1 MPDNI
6 DKKIEIKEGSNTSA
20 TTGNTYTYYY
30 TGGSNDIVI
39 NLYINNE
46 LYDYILV
53 EAKNDIKPSGTLNIN
68 PINQVVYVEKI
79 EGTENNYKPLV
90 SSVTFDASFV
100 YEGSERPLT
109 GVSISV
115 TGSSSDFSGTPVVSD
130 YGIEVIY
137 LDTVELTT
145 DNLTKERYVFETK
158 YGNDTY
164 YNNFFITYVEPKLD
178 VWVDGDCIY
187 IPDDYKG
194 GLSKEFIFEAKFEN
208 SNVTHDCKIE
218 VEDYTGITFNLRS
231 NCWYINIP
239 SEITSD
245 DEITGFTINFTYDG
259 ISTSKEVTIIRRGKN
274 SENWYINVFP
284 KYLSINVGEPIN
296 LYITKNNYNGEYI
309 SLENALGQN
318 MKLYYII
325 DGECVNVDEN
335 GLEKEAYEICYSD
348 NLEKA
353 PKEHGNNVFY
363 PNGYLITSI
372 TSITVDNKIEEIT
385 ITGYTQ
391 EPIYSSIEFKL
402 YYEPDNNIKELV
414 ASEKVERFDVIRNGE
429 PTRMPASGLKIDI
442 KDLFEDYDSEK
453 YDIVIKEIKK

>member
-1 MPDNI
+1 
-6 DKKIEIKEGSNTSA
+6 
-20 TTGNTYTYYY
+20 
-30 TGGSNDIVI
+30 
-39 NLYINNE
+39 
-46 LYDYILV
+46 
-53 EAKNDIKPSGTLNIN
+53 
-68 PINQVVYVEKI
+68 
-79 EGTENNYKPLV
+79 
-90 SSVTFDASFV
+90 
-100 YEGSERPLT
+100 
-109 GVSISV
+109 
-115 TGSSSDFSGTPVVSD
+115 
-130 YGIEVIY
+130 
-137 LDTVELTT
+137 
-145 DNLTKERYVFETK
+145 
-158 YGNDTY
+158 
-164 YNNFFITYVEPKLD
+164 
-178 VWVDGDCIY
+178 VDGDCIY

-194 GLSKEFIFEAKFEN
+194 YLSKEFIFEAKFDG
-208 SNVTHDCKIE
+208 SNVTHDCEIE
-218 VEDYTGITFNLRS
+218 VVEYTGITFNLRS

-239 SEITSD
+239 SGVTSV
-245 DEITGFTINFTYDG
+245 DEITGFTINFTYNG

-335 GLEKEAYEICYSD
+335 GNETTASEICYSN
-348 NLEKA
+348 NLDYA

-363 PNGYLITSI
+363 PNGCLITSI
-372 TSITVDNKIEEIT
+372 TTSITEDVVEEIT

-402 YYEPDNNIKELV
+402 YYEPNNNTKELV

-442 KDLFEDYDSEK
+442 KDLFEDYDSKK